1 MWRDSNHHATTLK
14 CKSMENLSKAIVVL
28 IRKCLKEN
36 YKGIIE
42 FSIGDFNEIGFSS
55 SQPLAVLM
63 DDETKSIANDYGFDY
78 VDFLSNPGMLVFI
91 NRIENISNTKVQ
103 RYRMYSYVYVDNK
116 LICRDI
122 EIPND
127 DILLSKRIAFVM
139 QNREKLLQE

>member
-1 MWRDSNHHATTLK
+1 
-14 CKSMENLSKAIVVL
+14 MENLSKAIVVL

-42 FSIGDFNEIGFSS
+42 FSRDDFNEIGFSS
-55 SQPLAVLM
+55 SQPLDVLM

-78 VDFLSNPGMLVFI
+78 VGIRSNPGKLVFI
-91 NRIENISNTKVQ
+91 NRIEDISDTKVQ
-103 RYRMYSYVYVDNK
+103 RYRMYSYENNK
-116 LICRDI
+116 LINRDI

-139 QNREKLLQE
+139 QNREKLLQSSS

>member
-1 MWRDSNHHATTLK
+1 
-14 CKSMENLSKAIVVL
+14 MENFSKAIVVL

-78 VDFLSNPGMLVFI
+78 VGIRSNPGKLVFI
-91 NRIENISNTKVQ
+91 NRIEDISDTKVQ
-103 RYRMYSYVYVDNK
+103 RYRMYSYENNK
-116 LICRDI
+116 LINRDI

-139 QNREKLLQE
+139 HNRENLLQE

>member
-1 MWRDSNHHATTLK
+1 
-14 CKSMENLSKAIVVL
+14 MENLSKAIVVL

-78 VDFLSNPGMLVFI
+78 VGILSNPGMLVFI
-91 NRIENISNTKVQ
+91 NRIEDISNTKVQ
-103 RYRMYSYVYVDNK
+103 RYRMYSYENNK
-116 LICRDI
+116 LIYRDI

-127 DILLSKRIAFVM
+127 NIELSKRIAFVM
-139 QNREKLLQE
+139 QNRENMLQE

>member
-1 MWRDSNHHATTLK
+1 
-14 CKSMENLSKAIVVL
+14 MENFSKAFVIL
-28 IRKCLKEN
+28 LKRCLKEDL
-36 YKGIIE
+36 KGL
-42 FSIGDFNEIGFSS
+42 IGFTKDDFNEIGFVSS
-55 SQPLAVLM
+55 ESLTVLL
-63 DDETKSIANDYGFDY
+63 DKETKSIANDYGFDY

-116 LICRDI
+116 LINRDI

-139 QNREKLLQE
+139 QNRENLLQE

>member
-1 MWRDSNHHATTLK
+1 
-14 CKSMENLSKAIVVL
+14 MENLSKAIVVL

-78 VDFLSNPGMLVFI
+78 VGILSNPGKLVFI
-91 NRIENISNTKVQ
+91 NRIEDISDTKVQ
-103 RYRMYSYVYVDNK
+103 RYRMYSYENNK
-116 LICRDI
+116 LICRDS

-127 DILLSKRIAFVM
+127 DIELSKRIAFVM
-139 QNREKLLQE
+139 QNRESLLQE

>member
-1 MWRDSNHHATTLK
+1 
-14 CKSMENLSKAIVVL
+14 MENLSKAIVVL

-78 VDFLSNPGMLVFI
+78 VGIRSNPGKLVFI
-91 NRIENISNTKVQ
+91 NRIEDISDTKVQ
-103 RYRMYSYVYVDNK
+103 RYRMYSYENNK

-139 QNREKLLQE
+139 QNRENLLQE

>member
-1 MWRDSNHHATTLK
+1 
-14 CKSMENLSKAIVVL
+14 MENFSKAIVVL

-78 VDFLSNPGMLVFI
+78 VGIRSNPGKLVFI
-91 NRIENISNTKVQ
+91 NRIEDISDTKVQ
-103 RYRMYSYVYVDNK
+103 RYRMYSYENNK
-116 LICRDI
+116 LINRDI

-139 QNREKLLQE
+139 QNRENLVQE

>member
-1 MWRDSNHHATTLK
+1 
-14 CKSMENLSKAIVVL
+14 MENLSKAIVVL

-42 FSIGDFNEIGFSS
+42 FSIDDFNEIGFSS

-78 VDFLSNPGMLVFI
+78 FDFLSNPGKLVFI
-91 NRIENISNTKVQ
+91 NRIEDISDTKVQ
-103 RYRMYSYVYVDNK
+103 RYRMYSYENNK
-116 LICRDI
+116 LINRDI

-139 QNREKLLQE
+139 QNRENLLQE

>member
-1 MWRDSNHHATTLK
+1 
-14 CKSMENLSKAIVVL
+14 MENLSKAIVVL

-63 DDETKSIANDYGFDY
+63 DDETKSIANDYGFVY

-91 NRIENISNTKVQ
+91 NRIEDISDTKVQ
-103 RYRMYSYVYVDNK
+103 RYRMYSYENNK
-116 LICRDI
+116 LINRDI

-139 QNREKLLQE
+139 QNRENLLQE

>member
-1 MWRDSNHHATTLK
+1 MWRESNLHATTLK

-78 VDFLSNPGMLVFI
+78 VGIRSNPGKLVFI
-91 NRIENISNTKVQ
+91 NRIEDISDTKVQ
-103 RYRMYSYVYVDNK
+103 RYRMYSYENNK
-116 LICRDI
+116 LINRDI

-139 QNREKLLQE
+139 QNRENLLQE

>member
-1 MWRDSNHHATTLK
+1 
-14 CKSMENLSKAIVVL
+14 MENFSKAIVVL

-78 VDFLSNPGMLVFI
+78 VGIRSNPGKLVFI

-103 RYRMYSYVYVDNK
+103 RYRMYSYENNK

-122 EIPND
+122 QITND

>member
-78 VDFLSNPGMLVFI
+78 VGIRSNPGKLVFI
-91 NRIENISNTKVQ
+91 NRIEDISDTKVQ
-103 RYRMYSYVYVDNK
+103 RYRMYSYENNK
-116 LICRDI
+116 LINRDI

-139 QNREKLLQE
+139 QNRENLLQE

>member
-1 MWRDSNHHATTLK
+1 
-14 CKSMENLSKAIVVL
+14 MENLSKAIVIL

-42 FSIGDFNEIGFSS
+42 FSRDDFNEIGFSS

-78 VDFLSNPGMLVFI
+78 VGILSNPEKLVFI
-91 NRIENISNTKVQ
+91 NRIEDISDTKVQ
-103 RYRMYSYVYVDNK
+103 RYRMYSYEDNK
-116 LICRDI
+116 LINRDI

-139 QNREKLLQE
+139 QNRENLLQE

>member
-1 MWRDSNHHATTLK
+1 
-14 CKSMENLSKAIVVL
+14 MENLSKAIVVL

-78 VDFLSNPGMLVFI
+78 FDFLSNPGKLVFI
-91 NRIENISNTKVQ
+91 NRIEDISDTKVQ
-103 RYRMYSYVYVDNK
+103 RYRMYSYENNK

-127 DILLSKRIAFVM
+127 DIELSKRIAFVM
-139 QNREKLLQE
+139 QNRENLLQE

>member
-1 MWRDSNHHATTLK
+1 
-14 CKSMENLSKAIVVL
+14 MENLSKAIVVL

-42 FSIGDFNEIGFSS
+42 FSIDDFNEIGFSS

-78 VDFLSNPGMLVFI
+78 VGIRSNPGKLVFI
-91 NRIENISNTKVQ
+91 NRIEDISDTKVQ
-103 RYRMYSYVYVDNK
+103 RYRMYSYENNK
-116 LICRDI
+116 LINRDI

-139 QNREKLLQE
+139 QNRENLLQE

>member
-1 MWRDSNHHATTLK
+1 
-14 CKSMENLSKAIVVL
+14 MENFSKAIVVL

-78 VDFLSNPGMLVFI
+78 VGIRSNPGKLVFI
-91 NRIENISNTKVQ
+91 NRIEDISDTKVQ
-103 RYRMYSYVYVDNK
+103 RYRMYSYENNK

-122 EIPND
+122 EMPND
-127 DILLSKRIAFVM
+127 DIELSKRIAFVM
-139 QNREKLLQE
+139 QNRENLLQE

>member
-1 MWRDSNHHATTLK
+1 
-14 CKSMENLSKAIVVL
+14 MENFSKAIVVL

-42 FSIGDFNEIGFSS
+42 FSIDDFNEIGFSS

-78 VDFLSNPGMLVFI
+78 VGIRSNPGKLVFI
-91 NRIENISNTKVQ
+91 NRIEDISDTKVQ
-103 RYRMYSYVYVDNK
+103 RYRMYSYENNK
-116 LICRDI
+116 LINRDI

-139 QNREKLLQE
+139 QNRENLLQE

>member
-1 MWRDSNHHATTLK
+1 
-14 CKSMENLSKAIVVL
+14 MENLSKAIVVL

-42 FSIGDFNEIGFSS
+42 FSRDDFNEIGFSS

-78 VDFLSNPGMLVFI
+78 FDFLSNPGKLVFI
-91 NRIENISNTKVQ
+91 NRIEDISDTKVQ
-103 RYRMYSYVYVDNK
+103 RYRMYSYENNK
-116 LICRDI
+116 LINRDI

-139 QNREKLLQE
+139 QNRENLLQE

>member
-1 MWRDSNHHATTLK
+1 
-14 CKSMENLSKAIVVL
+14 MENFSKAIVIL

-78 VDFLSNPGMLVFI
+78 VGIRSNPGKLVFI
-91 NRIENISNTKVQ
+91 NRIEDISDTKVQ
-103 RYRMYSYVYVDNK
+103 RYRMYSYENNK

-122 EIPND
+122 QIPND

>member
-1 MWRDSNHHATTLK
+1 
-14 CKSMENLSKAIVVL
+14 MENLSKAIVVL
-28 IRKCLKEN
+28 IRKCLKQN

-42 FSIGDFNEIGFSS
+42 FSIDDFNEIGFSS

-78 VDFLSNPGMLVFI
+78 VGIRSNPGKLVFI
-91 NRIENISNTKVQ
+91 NRIEDISDTKVQ
-103 RYRMYSYVYVDNK
+103 RYRMYSYENNK
-116 LICRDI
+116 LINRDI

-139 QNREKLLQE
+139 QNRENLLQE

>member
-1 MWRDSNHHATTLK
+1 
-14 CKSMENLSKAIVVL
+14 MENFSKAIVVL

-78 VDFLSNPGMLVFI
+78 VGILSNPGKLVFI
-91 NRIENISNTKVQ
+91 NRIEDISDTKVQ
-103 RYRMYSYVYVDNK
+103 RYRMYSYENNK

-127 DILLSKRIAFVM
+127 DIELSKRIAFVM
-139 QNREKLLQE
+139 QNRENLLQE

>member
-1 MWRDSNHHATTLK
+1 
-14 CKSMENLSKAIVVL
+14 MENLSKAIVVL

-78 VDFLSNPGMLVFI
+78 FDFLSNPGKLVFI
-91 NRIENISNTKVQ
+91 NRIEDISDTKVQ
-103 RYRMYSYVYVDNK
+103 RYRMYSYENNK
-116 LICRDI
+116 LINRDI

-139 QNREKLLQE
+139 QNRENLLQE

>member
-1 MWRDSNHHATTLK
+1 
-14 CKSMENLSKAIVVL
+14 MENFSKAIVVL

-78 VDFLSNPGMLVFI
+78 VGIRSNPGKLVFI
-91 NRIENISNTKVQ
+91 NRIEDISDTKVQ
-103 RYRMYSYVYVDNK
+103 RYRMYSYENNK

-139 QNREKLLQE
+139 QNRENLLQE

>member
-1 MWRDSNHHATTLK
+1 
-14 CKSMENLSKAIVVL
+14 MENLSKAIVVL

-42 FSIGDFNEIGFSS
+42 FSIDDFNEIGFSS

-78 VDFLSNPGMLVFI
+78 FDFLSNPGKLVFI
-91 NRIENISNTKVQ
+91 NRIEDISDTKVQ
-103 RYRMYSYVYVDNK
+103 RYRMYSYENNK
-116 LICRDI
+116 LINRDI

-127 DILLSKRIAFVM
+127 DIEWSKRIAFVM
-139 QNREKLLQE
+139 QNRENLLQE

>member
-1 MWRDSNHHATTLK
+1 MWRESNHHATTLK

-78 VDFLSNPGMLVFI
+78 VGIRSNPGKLVFI
-91 NRIENISNTKVQ
+91 NRIEDISDTKVQ
-103 RYRMYSYVYVDNK
+103 RYRMYSYENNK

-122 EIPND
+122 QIPND

-139 QNREKLLQE
+139 QNRENLLQE

>member
-1 MWRDSNHHATTLK
+1 
-14 CKSMENLSKAIVVL
+14 MENLSKAIVIL

-42 FSIGDFNEIGFSS
+42 FSRDDFNEIGFSS
-55 SQPLAVLM
+55 SQPLDVLM

-91 NRIENISNTKVQ
+91 NRIEDISDTKVQ
-103 RYRMYSYVYVDNK
+103 RYRMYSYENNK
-116 LICRDI
+116 LINRDI

-139 QNREKLLQE
+139 QNRENLLQE

>member
-1 MWRDSNHHATTLK
+1 MWRESNYHATTLK

-42 FSIGDFNEIGFSS
+42 FSIDDFNEIGFSS

-78 VDFLSNPGMLVFI
+78 FDFLSNPGKLVFI
-91 NRIENISNTKVQ
+91 NRIEDISDTKVQ
-103 RYRMYSYVYVDNK
+103 RYRMYSYENNK

-127 DILLSKRIAFVM
+127 DIELSKRIAFVM
-139 QNREKLLQE
+139 QNRENLLQE

>member
-1 MWRDSNHHATTLK
+1 
-14 CKSMENLSKAIVVL
+14 MENLSKAIVVL

-78 VDFLSNPGMLVFI
+78 VGILSNPGKLVFI
-91 NRIENISNTKVQ
+91 NRIEDISDTKVQ
-103 RYRMYSYVYVDNK
+103 RYRMYSYENNK

-127 DILLSKRIAFVM
+127 DIELSKRIAFVM
-139 QNREKLLQE
+139 QNRENLLQE

>member
-1 MWRDSNHHATTLK
+1 
-14 CKSMENLSKAIVVL
+14 MENFSKAIVIL

-78 VDFLSNPGMLVFI
+78 VGIRSNPGKLVFI
-91 NRIENISNTKVQ
+91 NRIEDISDTKVQ
-103 RYRMYSYVYVDNK
+103 RYRMYSYENNK
-116 LICRDI
+116 LINRDI

-139 QNREKLLQE
+139 QNRENLLQE

>member
-1 MWRDSNHHATTLK
+1 
-14 CKSMENLSKAIVVL
+14 MENLSKAIVVL

-42 FSIGDFNEIGFSS
+42 FSIEDFNEIGFSS

-78 VDFLSNPGMLVFI
+78 VGILSNPGKLVFI
-91 NRIENISNTKVQ
+91 NRIEDISDTKVQ
-103 RYRMYSYVYVDNK
+103 RYRMYSYENNK

-122 EIPND
+122 QIPND

>member
-1 MWRDSNHHATTLK
+1 MWRESNLHATTLK
-14 CKSMENLSKAIVVL
+14 CKSMENLSKAIVIL

-42 FSIGDFNEIGFSS
+42 FSRDDFNEIGFSS
-55 SQPLAVLM
+55 SQPLDVLM

-78 VDFLSNPGMLVFI
+78 VGILSNPEKLVFI
-91 NRIENISNTKVQ
+91 NRIKDISDTKVQ
-103 RYRMYSYVYVDNK
+103 RYRMYSYEDNK
-116 LICRDI
+116 LINRDI

-139 QNREKLLQE
+139 QNRENLLQE

>member
-1 MWRDSNHHATTLK
+1 
-14 CKSMENLSKAIVVL
+14 MENFSKAIVIL

-78 VDFLSNPGMLVFI
+78 VGIRSNPGKLVFI
-91 NRIENISNTKVQ
+91 NRIEDISDTKVQ
-103 RYRMYSYVYVDNK
+103 RYRMYSYEDNK
-116 LICRDI
+116 LINRDI

>member
-78 VDFLSNPGMLVFI
+78 VGIRSNPGKLVFI
-91 NRIENISNTKVQ
+91 NRIEDISDTKVQ
-103 RYRMYSYVYVDNK
+103 RYRMYSYENNK

-139 QNREKLLQE
+139 QNRENLLQE

>member
-1 MWRDSNHHATTLK
+1 
-14 CKSMENLSKAIVVL
+14 MENFSKAIVVL

-78 VDFLSNPGMLVFI
+78 VGIRSNPGKLVFI
-91 NRIENISNTKVQ
+91 NRIEDISDTKVQ
-103 RYRMYSYVYVDNK
+103 RYRMYSYENNK
-116 LICRDI
+116 QINRDI

-139 QNREKLLQE
+139 QNRENLLQE